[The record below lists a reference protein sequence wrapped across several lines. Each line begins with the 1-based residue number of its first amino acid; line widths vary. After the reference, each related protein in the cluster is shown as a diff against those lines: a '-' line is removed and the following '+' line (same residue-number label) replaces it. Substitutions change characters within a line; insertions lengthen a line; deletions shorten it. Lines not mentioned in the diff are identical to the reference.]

1 MSKFEKI
8 LDKLFRGSSDS
19 NFAFDD
25 LILILKNL
33 GFDFRVKGS
42 HNIFYKEGIDEII
55 NLQSKSGKAKP
66 YQVRQVRNILLKY
79 KIVGK

>member
-33 GFDFRVKGS
+33 GFDFKVKGS
-42 HNIFYKEGIDEII
+42 HNIFIRRVLTRLLTCSP
-55 NLQSKSGKAKP
+55 NLEKQNRTK
-66 YQVRQVRNILLKY
+66 
-79 KIVGK
+79 